1 MPDTPFPDAP
11 LPPLHNDVHLLH
23 KDNAPAVKWMIGKAM
38 YRCLFLLP
46 LCTSFWLFM
55 LASMLAFHSGLP
67 FLTPVLIVIHSAPHS
82 CFLTFIHSV
91 IHSF

>member
-55 LASMLAFHSGLP
+55 LASMLAFHVGLSFWLSISDTRAYCYSFCHP
-67 FLTPVLIVIHSAPHS
+67 FMFSD
-82 CFLTFIHSV
+82 

>member
-1 MPDTPFPDAP
+1 LFSLFAADPYELMPDTPFPDAP

-46 LCTSFWLFM
+46 LCTSFWLFV
-55 LASMLAFHSGLP
+55 LASMLAFP
-67 FLTPVLIVIHSAPHS
+67 FLACH
-82 CFLTFIHSV
+82 F
-91 IHSF
+91 